1 MSLTNQI
8 QSYMQEPTKTKLA
21 DTLILL
27 CQNSLWMPMTIL
39 PKSGIKKVPDELI
52 KGDQSYIPLFTDR
65 KEIKD
70 AYYNEF
76 FWVRVSLPDLVDQ
89 YDAFVIDPFTTN
101 FVIEKDLIEVI
112 RQSRKEG

>member
-52 KGDQSYIPLFTDR
+52 KGDQSYIPLFTDC

-112 RQSRKEG
+112 RQSRKEE